1 VIARTGPSLTAVRR
15 VSSGSVW
22 RDADFLRF
30 WTGHSVS
37 QLGAAMTQVALPL
50 VALLTLGASAAEVG
64 LLRTAEFL
72 PYLLLTLPAGALVD
86 RVRRRPLM
94 IGCDL
99 WRAAFLVLVPLAA
112 WLGRLSLPL
121 LLVVTLAAGAATVL
135 FDVAYL
141 SVLPSLV
148 RREQV
153 VAGNAALE
161 TSRSA
166 AGVLGPGLAGGLMS
180 VLRPAGVIAVDAAS
194 YLVSAV
200 SLLLIRA
207 PEPRPEPPAEG
218 AARGLQAAAPGLR
231 QLRRSPVLAPVTLY
245 MGAINL
251 TWSAFETVFLVFLV
265 RGLDLSGTAIG
276 LALGLGNLGLVLGA
290 VTSASLARRV
300 GIGPAMLLGAAVQV
314 LGLAVLTVVPA
325 GPAAVPLV
333 VTGQVLC
340 TTGVLWFNVQSI
352 SLRQTLTPAAVL
364 GRVNAAVRLI
374 GFGTIPLGAAIGG
387 FLGDA
392 LGLRPTMVT
401 CTVLSIPMVALVAR
415 RAVLRIRTTPE
426 PEPLRV

>member
-1 VIARTGPSLTAVRR
+1 LNLPR
-15 VSSGSVW
+15 VPDESVW

-50 VALLTLGASAAEVG
+50 VALLTLGASAAQVG

-86 RVRRRPLM
+86 RMRRRPLM

-99 WRAAFLVLVPLAA
+99 WRAAFLALVPLAA
-112 WLGRLSLPL
+112 WLGWLSLPL
-121 LLVVTLAAGAATVL
+121 LLVVMPAAGAATVL

-166 AGVLGPGLAGGLMS
+166 AGVLGPGLAGGLLS
-180 VLRPAGVIAVDAAS
+180 VLRPAGVIAVDAVS
-194 YLVSAV
+194 YLVSAL
-200 SLLLIRA
+200 SLLLIRT
-207 PEPRPEPPAEG
+207 PEPRPEPRAE
-218 AARGLQAAAPGLR
+218 AASRGLRAAAVGFR
-231 QLRRSPVLAPVTLY
+231 QLRRSPVLGPVTLY
-245 MGAINL
+245 MAAINL
-251 TWSAFETVFLVFLV
+251 AWTAFETVFLVFLV
-265 RGLDLSGTAIG
+265 RGLHLSGTTIG
-276 LALGLGNLGLVLGA
+276 LALGVGNLGLVAGA
-290 VTSASLARRV
+290 VTSAPLARRL
-300 GIGPAMLLGAAVQV
+300 GIGPVLLLGAAVQV
-314 LGLAVLTVVPA
+314 LGFAVLALLPA

-333 VTGQVLC
+333 VAGQVLS
-340 TTGVLWFNVQSI
+340 TTGVLWFNVQSV
-352 SLRQTLTPAAVL
+352 SLRQTLTPPAVL

-374 GFGTIPLGAAIGG
+374 GFGTIPLGAAVGG
-387 FLGDA
+387 LLGDA
-392 LGLRPTMVT
+392 LGLRPTMGA
-401 CTVLSIPMVALVAR
+401 CLVLAVPSVALVGR
-415 RAVLRIRTTPE
+415 RAVRRIRTTPE

>member
-1 VIARTGPSLTAVRR
+1 M
-15 VSSGSVW
+15 SSTSAGSVW
-22 RDADFLRF
+22 RDADFVKF

-50 VALLTLGASAAEVG
+50 VALLTLGASAAQVG

-72 PYLLLTLPAGALVD
+72 PYQLLTLQAGALVD
-86 RVRRRPLM
+86 LVRRRPLM

-99 WRAAFLVLVPLAA
+99 WRAAFLVLVPVAA
-112 WLGRLSLPL
+112 WLGWLSLPL

-161 TSRSA
+161 TSSSA
-166 AGVLGPGLAGGLMS
+166 AGVLGPGVAGGLMS

-200 SLLLIRA
+200 SRLLIRT
-207 PEPRPEPPAEG
+207 PEPRSEPPAED
-218 AARGLQAAAPGLR
+218 AARGLRAAAAGLR
-231 QLRRSPVLAPVTLY
+231 QLRRSPVLAPVTRY

-265 RGLDLSGTAIG
+265 RGLHLSGTAIG

-300 GIGPAMLLGAAVQV
+300 GIGPAMLLGASVQV

-374 GFGTIPLGAAIGG
+374 GFGTIPLGAALGG

-392 LGLRPTMVT
+392 LGLRPTMVA
-401 CTVLSIPMVALVAR
+401 CAVLSVPTVALLAR
-415 RAVLRIRTTPE
+415 RAVRRIRTTPE

>member
-1 VIARTGPSLTAVRR
+1 M
-15 VSSGSVW
+15 SSTSAGSVW
-22 RDADFLRF
+22 RDADFVKF

-50 VALLTLGASAAEVG
+50 VALLTLGASAAQVG

-99 WRAAFLVLVPLAA
+99 WRAAFLVLVPVAA
-112 WLGRLSLPL
+112 WLGWLSLPL

-161 TSRSA
+161 TSSSA
-166 AGVLGPGLAGGLMS
+166 AGVLGPGVAGGQMS

-200 SLLLIRA
+200 SLLLIRT
-207 PEPRPEPPAEG
+207 PEPRSEPPAED
-218 AARGLQAAAPGLR
+218 AARGLRAAAAGLR

-265 RGLDLSGTAIG
+265 RGLHLSGTAIG

-300 GIGPAMLLGAAVQV
+300 GIGPAMLLGASVQV

-374 GFGTIPLGAAIGG
+374 GFGTIPLGAALGG

-392 LGLRPTMVT
+392 LGLRPTMVA
-401 CTVLSIPMVALVAR
+401 CAVLSVPTVALLAR
-415 RAVLRIRTTPE
+415 RAVRRIRTTPE

>member
-1 VIARTGPSLTAVRR
+1 VLADSI
-15 VSSGSVW
+15 W
-22 RDADFLRF
+22 RNGDFRRF

-50 VALLTLGASAAEVG
+50 VALLTLGATAAEVG

-99 WRAAFLVLVPLAA
+99 WRAAFLVLVPVAA
-112 WLGRLSLPL
+112 WRGWLSLPL
-121 LLVVTLAAGAATVL
+121 LLGVTLVAGAATVL

-141 SVLPSLV
+141 SVLPALV
-148 RREQV
+148 RRDQV

-180 VLRPAGVIAVDAAS
+180 VLRPAGVVAVDAAS

-200 SLLLIRA
+200 SLLLIRT
-207 PEPRPEPPAEG
+207 PEPVPEPPAEG
-218 AARGLQAAAPGLR
+218 AARGLRAAAAGLR
-231 QLRRSPVLAPVTLY
+231 QLRQSPVLAPVTLY
-245 MGAINL
+245 MAAINL

-265 RGLDLSGTAIG
+265 RGLHLSGTAIG
-276 LALGLGNLGLVLGA
+276 LALGLGNLGLVAGA
-290 VTSASLARRV
+290 VTSASLARRL
-300 GIGPAMLLGAAVQV
+300 GIGPVLLLGAAVQV
-314 LGLAVLTVVPA
+314 LGLAVLTLVPA

-333 VTGQVLC
+333 VAGQLLC

-387 FLGDA
+387 LLGDA

-401 CTVLSIPMVALVAR
+401 CLVLSVPSVALVGR
-415 RAVLRIRTTPE
+415 RAVRRIRTAPE
-426 PEPLRV
+426 PDPLRA